1 MLLKKLKIN
10 SPHILCVINA
20 PKDFENTLGKLPSG
34 IKIITD
40 TKQDFNSLHWFVKS
54 QNELEK
60 QFPLIIKLL
69 KPDIRVWCYYPKIS
83 SKMQTDLT
91 RDKGWEALLK
101 YKNIKWL
108 MLIAFDETW
117 SAFAFRLKTEK
128 DYLLEAKPKT
138 REILKYADSTT
149 KTIQLPEDLSKIFA
163 KNIIAKQQFEKLA
176 FSHRREY
183 IEWIVTAKRDE
194 TRIKRLEGTIEKLIA
209 GKKNP
214 AEK

>member
-1 MLLKKLKIN
+1 
-10 SPHILCVINA
+10 
-20 PKDFENTLGKLPSG
+20 
-34 IKIITD
+34 
-40 TKQDFNSLHWFVKS
+40 
-54 QNELEK
+54 
-60 QFPLIIKLL
+60 
-69 KPDIRVWCYYPKIS
+69 
-83 SKMQTDLT
+83 
-91 RDKGWEALLK
+91 
-101 YKNIKWL
+101 